1 MLRIGLVMLQGA
13 RHAHIEALNR
23 ASRATNIP
31 IEIFELRNSED
42 LEFCKPDAIILPGG
56 ESTTMRLT
64 GNSKYSNL
72 FSNLFDYMD
81 NNPSLPVLGTC
92 AGAILLTNPGGK
104 KTSFIDAKV
113 NRNAYGN
120 QSESFQSTVFTK
132 LFNDNFPGVFI
143 RAPRFIEIGPEAD
156 VIAEL
161 NSEVVGVRT
170 KNRLALTFHPEL
182 SDNPNFHI
190 WLLEISK
197 ENKSEMTL

>member
-23 ASRATNIP
+23 ASSVTNIP

-42 LEFCKPDAIILPGG
+42 FELCKPDAIILPGG

-81 NNPSLPVLGTC
+81 NNPYLPVLGTC